1 MHGFGGRLAD
11 FIGAR
16 HHPRQNADAIREDHQ
31 TFGATFPQLTG
42 EKIAVV
48 LQNIGQG
55 DQVGGMAVHDHP
67 VFAAGQFDAL
77 AVRQEVCRQLGG
89 RDGILRQ
96 APQDMVS
103 RAVAVDL
110 HHAEVSGRVEL
121 DVTEEFAGAGDDK
134 RLVGQGW
141 HRLAEGDIAR
151 LGVEIRRVRFD
162 IRFIQTQR
170 QVAAV
175 AFVPAFQPGV
185 GGGFDHALDEPG
197 VDNGL
202 HSLVFPVDSVRG

>member
-1 MHGFGGRLAD
+1 
-11 FIGAR
+11 
-16 HHPRQNADAIREDHQ
+16 
-31 TFGATFPQLTG
+31 
-42 EKIAVV
+42 
-48 LQNIGQG
+48 
-55 DQVGGMAVHDHP
+55 
-67 VFAAGQFDAL
+67 
-77 AVRQEVCRQLGG
+77 
-89 RDGILRQ
+89 
-96 APQDMVS
+96 MVS

-175 AFVPAFQPGV
+175 AFVPAFSQASEV
-185 GGGFDHALDEPG
+185 ALIMPWTNQASIMVCIVLSFLLIRCG
-197 VDNGL
+197 VDP
-202 HSLVFPVDSVRG
+202 SP

>member
-1 MHGFGGRLAD
+1 M
-11 FIGAR
+11 
-16 HHPRQNADAIREDHQ
+16 
-31 TFGATFPQLTG
+31 
-42 EKIAVV
+42 V

-121 DVTEEFAGAGDDK
+121 DVTEEFAGAGDNK
-134 RLVGQGW
+134 RCICQ
-141 HRLAEGDIAR
+141 
-151 LGVEIRRVRFD
+151 
-162 IRFIQTQR
+162 
-170 QVAAV
+170 
-175 AFVPAFQPGV
+175 
-185 GGGFDHALDEPG
+185 
-197 VDNGL
+197 
-202 HSLVFPVDSVRG
+202 